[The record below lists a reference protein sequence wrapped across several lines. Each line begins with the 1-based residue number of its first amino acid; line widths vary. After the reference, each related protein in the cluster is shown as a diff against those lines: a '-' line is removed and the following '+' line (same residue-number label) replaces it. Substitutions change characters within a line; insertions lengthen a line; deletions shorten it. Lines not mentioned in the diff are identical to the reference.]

1 MEDFIILE
9 GGLVANEPRLPVFD
23 LDILNTDSSVERG
36 NPEDPTIAEIIELRG
51 NMRTTLRQLIDAGDA
66 KLQALT
72 LRTWIQAVDQRLLR
86 YEIGSDDKP
95 LTKD

>member
-1 MEDFIILE
+1 
-9 GGLVANEPRLPVFD
+9 
-23 LDILNTDSSVERG
+23 
-36 NPEDPTIAEIIELRG
+36 
-51 NMRTTLRQLIDAGDA
+51 MRTTLRQLIDAGDA